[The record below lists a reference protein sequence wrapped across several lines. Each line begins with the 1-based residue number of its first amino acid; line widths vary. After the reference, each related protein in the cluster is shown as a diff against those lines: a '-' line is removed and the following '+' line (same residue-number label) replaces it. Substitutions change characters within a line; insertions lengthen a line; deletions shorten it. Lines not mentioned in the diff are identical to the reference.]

1 MRMSS
6 AVPAP
11 LAKLLLIHS
20 TVEATIFVSSRL
32 FLNPHS
38 GPAPIRVV
46 GRVCHV
52 GVYVNLGKPLEYDQL
67 GNYKLQ

>member
-1 MRMSS
+1 MRMGS
-6 AVPAP
+6 AVPAA
-11 LAKLLLIHS
+11 LAKLLLVNRPI
-20 TVEATIFVSSRL
+20 EAPILVSSRL

-52 GVYVNLGKPLEYDQL
+52 GVYVNLGKPLEYD
-67 GNYKLQ
+67 